1 MTRDLHLEIPNS
13 TLVGGIITS
22 LGAFGVF
29 LGTRFLNNNDD
40 IRKRVNHLEKRVEVI
55 QGNQEKNTAS
65 IKELKDGQDAMK
77 DLLRQIM
84 IDQESQKKD
93 VGTITFELTNREGYV
108 HRRMHDII
116 NEINHK
122 NLKDGIVDD
131 IYDKM
136 KNIETLLRNKWK
148 RYY

>member
-1 MTRDLHLEIPNS
+1 MTKALHLEIPNS
-13 TLVGGIITS
+13 TIVGTIIATVGS
-22 LGAFGVF
+22 FFLF

-40 IRKRVNHLEKRVEVI
+40 IRKRVNNLEKRVEVI

-93 VGTITFELTNREGYV
+93 VGIISFELTNREGYV

-122 NLKDGIVDD
+122 NLKDGIVDE

-136 KNIETLLRNKWK
+136 QNIETLLRNK
-148 RYY
+148 

>member
-1 MTRDLHLEIPNS
+1 MTKALHLEIPNS
-13 TLVGGIITS
+13 TIVGTIIATVGS
-22 LGAFGVF
+22 FFLF

-40 IRKRVNHLEKRVEVI
+40 IRKRVNYLEKRVEVI
-55 QGNQEKNTAS
+55 QGNQEKNTIS
-65 IKELKDGQDAMK
+65 IKELKDGQDAIK
-77 DLLRQIM
+77 DSLRQII
-84 IDQESQKKD
+84 IDQGSQQKD
-93 VGTITFELTNREGYV
+93 VATITFELTNKEGYV

-136 KNIETLLRNKWK
+136 QNIETLLRNK
-148 RYY
+148 

>member
-1 MTRDLHLEIPNS
+1 MTKALHLEIPNS
-13 TLVGGIITS
+13 TIAGTIIATVGS
-22 LGAFGVF
+22 FFLF

-93 VGTITFELTNREGYV
+93 VGTITFELTNKEGYV

-122 NLKDGIVDD
+122 NLKDGIVDE

-136 KNIETLLRNKWK
+136 KNIETLLRNK
-148 RYY
+148 